1 MQLLQP
7 LTVQHVGLAPGHVLD
22 APGVHQHHFKS
33 PLFQHPEQR
42 YPVHPSRLHYH
53 GLHSALRQP
62 ASQAIQVRREGGE
75 LLHRLCG
82 AVGRHR
88 HEMAAGPHIDARRV
102 QICLGKLRWQTLPP
116 TSSLAR
122 RFCAPLACSHHLT
135 PYHGSVGASPEE
147 VTDSS
152 HSPERDRPDWGV
164 TNDAAVRLPDHALYR
179 AICTKV

>member
-1 MQLLQP
+1 
-7 LTVQHVGLAPGHVLD
+7 
-22 APGVHQHHFKS
+22 
-33 PLFQHPEQR
+33 
-42 YPVHPSRLHYH
+42 
-53 GLHSALRQP
+53 
-62 ASQAIQVRREGGE
+62 
-75 LLHRLCG
+75 
-82 AVGRHR
+82 
-88 HEMAAGPHIDARRV
+88 MAAGPHIDARRV

-116 TSSLAR
+116 TCSLAR